1 MQTLKR
7 ITNPDKNGFILL
19 DNILGVMR
27 YAMHSP
33 LFRGARI
40 RNCFGKV
47 ILDLRQTRPETD
59 ETYIYLRCIVGK
71 IILYIPDGWDIRFQN
86 NAIACYQNDARI
98 AHGAGGF
105 EDKKVILQGFSLL
118 SSIEI
123 IGD

>member
-47 ILDLRQTRPETD
+47 ILD
-59 ETYIYLRCIVGK
+59 TYVSK
-71 IILYIPDGWDIRFQN
+71 IMPLLVIRMMP
-86 NAIACYQNDARI
+86 A
-98 AHGAGGF
+98 
-105 EDKKVILQGFSLL
+105 
-118 SSIEI
+118 
-123 IGD
+123 